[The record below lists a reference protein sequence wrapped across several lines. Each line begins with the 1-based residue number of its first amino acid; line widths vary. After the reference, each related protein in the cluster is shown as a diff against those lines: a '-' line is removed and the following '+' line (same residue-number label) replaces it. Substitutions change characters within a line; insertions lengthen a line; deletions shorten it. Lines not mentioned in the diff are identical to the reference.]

1 MGASQ
6 DNKRAEEKILRWSEL
21 SRSESYDYHDSLPSK
36 IMNLEEV
43 TIAPT
48 GEASAVFSFVVPKAL
63 CNSGGNL
70 HGGAVAL
77 IFDITTSITIAAM
90 SREGFWDGGNVS
102 RTLNCT
108 FLRPA
113 AKGSKV
119 FVETQVVHLG
129 KQMGQI
135 TGVMRLDSKD
145 GKVAYTCEHGK
156 VNIGGSRL

>member
-1 MGASQ
+1 MGESQ
-6 DNKRAEEKILRWSEL
+6 DNKTAEQKILKWGEL
-21 SRSESYDYHDSLPSK
+21 SRSEGYDYHDALASK

-48 GEASAVFSFVVPKAL
+48 GEASAVFTFVVPKTL

-102 RTLNCT
+102 RTRKYNL
-108 FLRPA
+108 
-113 AKGSKV
+113 
-119 FVETQVVHLG
+119 
-129 KQMGQI
+129 
-135 TGVMRLDSKD
+135 
-145 GKVAYTCEHGK
+145 
-156 VNIGGSRL
+156 